1 MENRKRYS
9 IKGILI
15 ATAWILLGTGSV
27 VLLVAA
33 MQKKDS
39 AHCRAIEIS
48 ITGADNNLFVDEAD
62 ILHSIKNIEQG
73 DPVGKSIGSFNLK
86 KLESE
91 LEKNIWVKAAELFFD
106 NNEVLR
112 VNVQERE
119 PVARVFTVGGNT
131 FYIDHELA
139 MLPLSEKFSAR
150 LPVFTNFPSDT
161 KVLSKADSSLLAAI
175 KDISLAIQKDSFRM
189 ALIDQVDITPA
200 REFEMIPK
208 IGNQLIVFGNG
219 SDAEEKLSKL
229 QLFYKE
235 VMVKAGW
242 NNYSVINVQY
252 KNQVVAKKRGAE
264 DIAADSLRTLQIMQS
279 IAERAKQQANDSL
292 QIIQQDNERNT
303 VDSSMVQQSIERE
316 ESAQPSNTFEEP
328 KPQDDPVK
336 PPVSNTGA
344 VSTAKTPVKQNAKP
358 ASGPA
363 TPKPVKREPKAVMQK
378 TMSINNSS

>member
-1 MENRKRYS
+1 LENRKRYS

-86 KLESE
+86 KLETE

-131 FYIDHELA
+131 FYIDYELA

-242 NNYSVINVQY
+242 NNYSVINVQ
-252 KNQVVAKKRGAE
+252 
-264 DIAADSLRTLQIMQS
+264 
-279 IAERAKQQANDSL
+279 
-292 QIIQQDNERNT
+292 
-303 VDSSMVQQSIERE
+303 
-316 ESAQPSNTFEEP
+316 
-328 KPQDDPVK
+328 
-336 PPVSNTGA
+336 
-344 VSTAKTPVKQNAKP
+344 
-358 ASGPA
+358 
-363 TPKPVKREPKAVMQK
+363 
-378 TMSINNSS
+378 